1 MAKRILDC
9 YSSDFENFSKYDL
22 LDAIAKSE
30 GRTIACETIGTI
42 RPMLGDITNAEFVS
56 ALGADILL
64 LNMFDVNQPEIQ
76 GLPAGN
82 PDDTIRLVK
91 RLTGRPV
98 GINLEPVAPGEEAE
112 TDPLWKMSQG
122 RRATLENARRACQ
135 MGVDMILL
143 TGNPGMGVSKEAI
156 ENTLKQY
163 KEHLGDKIIL
173 AAGKMHAAGVLSEAA
188 EHIITK
194 DDVKR
199 FRKAGADILLF
210 PAPATVPGITTEYIK
225 ELVSYAHSLGALTI
239 TAIGTSQEGSD
250 IQTIRQIA
258 LMCKMTGTDIHHLG
272 DTGYTGMA
280 LPENIQAYSIAVR
293 GVRHTY
299 FFYGLTI
306 SVQTGLSAY
315 PPEQAWDNFRQSR
328 RCNRRIPVRARTVSI
343 RVNNLKNRRRFALP
357 SPPYHTYRQSGVH
370 GNQYPFRNNRDTKKA
385 VRISAYESDWLR
397 LP

>member
-64 LNMFDVNQPEIQ
+64 LNMFDVNPPEIQ
-76 GLPAGN
+76 GLPAGKS
-82 PDDTIRLVK
+82 DDTIRLVK

-188 EHIITK
+188 ERIITK

-239 TAIGTSQEGSD
+239 TAIGTSQEGAHTD
-250 IQTIRQIA
+250 TIRQLA

-272 DTGYTGMA
+272 DAGYAGMS
-280 LPENIQAYSIAVR
+280 LPENIQAYSVAIR
-293 GVRHTY
+293 GIRHTY
-299 FFYGLTI
+299 HRM
-306 SVQTGLSAY
+306 A
-315 PPEQAWDNFRQSR
+315 A
-328 RCNRRIPVRARTVSI
+328 SI
-343 RVNNLKNRRRFALP
+343 RR
-357 SPPYHTYRQSGVH
+357 
-370 GNQYPFRNNRDTKKA
+370 
-385 VRISAYESDWLR
+385 
-397 LP
+397 